1 MALHHAKPGEPV
13 RLASLGT
20 EHSAAL
26 VKTDQFEA
34 IHLVVPGGHS
44 LAPHRVSGQF
54 TLHCLTGRVNVSLT
68 GAETIVLN
76 AGDWLYLDRAKE
88 HGVEALED
96 STLLLTIL
104 F

>member
-20 EHSAAL
+20 EHSTAL

-34 IHLVVPGGHS
+34 IHLVVRGGES
-44 LAPHRVSGQF
+44 LAPHRVAGEF
-54 TLHCLTGRVNVSLT
+54 TLHCLTGRVRVSLT
-68 GAETIVLN
+68 GARNIVLD
-76 AGDWLYLDRAKE
+76 AGDWLYLERAEE